1 MSAVSVDKLKELVD
15 KALSDD
21 AYAER
26 LFADP
31 GKIAHEHG
39 LSDDETLVV
48 KQMNRDQFHTARR
61 DAEAEAKRL
70 LSKELGDKELGAV
83 VGGSS
88 QLLALNASTAA
99 HMIIGRSVLGAT
111 GTAYSKLT
119 TAACDCCAWKGGITM
134 GSMVSLPMMR

>member
-1 MSAVSVDKLKELVD
+1 MSAVSVEKLKQLVN

-21 AYAER
+21 GYAER

-31 GKIAHEHG
+31 VAVARESG

-48 KQMNRDQFHTARR
+48 KQMNREQFQIARR
-61 DAEAEAKRL
+61 DAEAEGKRL
-70 LSKELGDKELGAV
+70 LSKDLSDQDLGAV
-83 VGGSS
+83 VGGSG
-88 QLLALNASTAA
+88 QLMALNANTAA

-111 GTAYSKLT
+111 GTAYNKLT

-134 GSMVSLPMMR
+134 GAAVSFPM